1 MLKGQGLFRKR
12 RVGALTLEGRPGLPR
27 AGCTPRGAIKL
38 AALWGCEGYFVR
50 AVCWLARRGL
60 RRPRARPSPCACA
73 PGGLRAW
80 WRPRSLGSRPGCYVE
95 GPGRPGGG
103 VGERVHRCCT
113 LWRLAV
119 GTRKAEVAS
128 RAGQL
133 RGWVRAVTAHG
144 VRGDAAGADSV
155 PAELYQEDKAAGS
168 AARTSGLQKAG
179 WKTVCR
185 RERASEALTL
195 PLRPAV
201 EGHVRQKEQ
210 MVRRLLGRNR
220 G

>member
-1 MLKGQGLFRKR
+1 MGTR
-12 RVGALTLEGRPGLPR
+12 
-27 AGCTPRGAIKL
+27 
-38 AALWGCEGYFVR
+38 R
-50 AVCWLARRGL
+50 AV
-60 RRPRARPSPCACA
+60 
-73 PGGLRAW
+73 
-80 WRPRSLGSRPGCYVE
+80 V
-95 GPGRPGGG
+95 
-103 VGERVHRCCT
+103 
-113 LWRLAV
+113 
-119 GTRKAEVAS
+119 VAS
-128 RAGQL
+128 RQQL

-210 MVRRLLGRNR
+210 NGAKAPWKKPGLGRWSLAFGGTENLCNIR
-220 G
+220 RQGFILYCQSLLAKAGS